1 MYIFLEKLKEFHMM
15 KKFIALIA
23 VSSLAFFAACGDDSS
38 SSPAENNDD
47 SEITSA
53 DSKAKSSDS
62 KKDDS
67 KAKSSSSMN
76 DDGKGESS
84 DSKKDDGKAKSSDS
98 KNDDGKAKSSSSV
111 KDDEGEDPI
120 SVDPKDEGSDE
131 GDKPA
136 SSSSEAKIEVEN
148 ADAASEFDAEE
159 GTLKDLRD
167 GQTYKTAKIG
177 DQIWMVE
184 NLNYE
189 YVGGTFCK
197 DDEFC
202 KKYGRHYSWGAA
214 MDSLAVFSDDGKGCG
229 ALKKCEAKDA
239 ARGICPK
246 GWHVP
251 TQTDMETLIEAAG
264 GEDIAGKKLKSAEGW
279 EAGESDASYCK
290 PEYEDEDSPY
300 WEFCSKGSDT
310 FGFSALGTGEYDFY
324 KKKLNEPDSTT
335 SFWTSTQM
343 LTSANVAHVYVA
355 SISYEENSIFFDH
368 SGHSSDGF
376 SVRCIKDDE

>member
-1 MYIFLEKLKEFHMM
+1 MM
-15 KKFIALIA
+15 KKFIALLS

-38 SSPAENNDD
+38 SSPADD
-47 SEITSA
+47 SNNEEITSG
-53 DSKAKSSDS
+53 DSKVKSSAS

-67 KAKSSSSMN
+67 KAKSSSSVKT
-76 DDGKGESS
+76 DDGDE
-84 DSKKDDGKAKSSDS
+84 
-98 KNDDGKAKSSSSV
+98 
-111 KDDEGEDPI
+111 DDEGDEPI

-131 GDKPA
+131 GGEPA

-167 GQTYKTAKIG
+167 GQTYKTVKIG

>member
-1 MYIFLEKLKEFHMM
+1 MI
-15 KKFIALIA
+15 KKIIGLLS
-23 VSSLAFFAACGDDSS
+23 VSSLLFFSACGDDSS
-38 SSPAENNDD
+38 SSPTSDTDD
-47 SEITSA
+47 EEITSD
-53 DSKAKSSDS
+53 DSKDESNDS
-62 KKDDS
+62 KK
-67 KAKSSSSMN
+67 
-76 DDGKGESS
+76 E
-84 DSKKDDGKAKSSDS
+84 DGKAKSSASKKDS
-98 KNDDGKAKSSSSV
+98 NKAKSSSSV
-111 KDDEGEDPI
+111 KTNDSDEGDEPI
-120 SVDPKDEGSDE
+120 SADSKDEGSDT
-131 GDKPA
+131 PA
-136 SSSSEAKIEVEN
+136 SSSSKAKIEVKN
-148 ADAASEFDAEE
+148 ADAASEFNAEKE
-159 GTLKDLRD
+159 TLKDLRD
-167 GQTYKTAKIG
+167 GQTYKTVKIG

-368 SGHSSDGF
+368 SGHVSDGF
-376 SVRCIKDDE
+376 SVRCIKDNE